1 MSSEAEMKVILAKR
15 REIGDFLHKHKE
27 QLDRLRHEKQIPNSN
42 WVIEFAENI
51 TMAAKAPKHWAAP
64 RPLHEFRGHPPAPQ
78 FEQMRAGKLEAYH
91 QKQLKKGGGSDT
103 VIDSVL
109 IPPLITFE
117 RVKPVPSQ
125 MGSNT
130 RGRDVDAEDGED
142 TAAIAKRIKSSEDE
156 VAASRQV
163 EALKNST
170 SRKAAVNF
178 GLEDSDSEESD

>member
-1 MSSEAEMKVILAKR
+1 
-15 REIGDFLHKHKE
+15 
-27 QLDRLRHEKQIPNSN
+27 
-42 WVIEFAENI
+42 
-51 TMAAKAPKHWAAP
+51 
-64 RPLHEFRGHPPAPQ
+64 
-78 FEQMRAGKLEAYH
+78 
-91 QKQLKKGGGSDT
+91 
-103 VIDSVL
+103 
-109 IPPLITFE
+109 
-117 RVKPVPSQ
+117 
-125 MGSNT
+125 MGSNK